1 MVVQRKLV
9 LEEEVPYL
17 TGRAWELKKGQYIRV
32 MARHT
37 VDFVAFNLH
46 NLSERFDQARTKTNQ
61 LKIFVTKGDVL
72 FSKDNNVMLTIVE
85 DTWKWHHDMQKGTCS
100 RKKFEMNFQDVS
112 VIKHD
117 VWGQEHPTPR
127 WSRWED
133 LPPRGCWEN
142 LMEALKPWNISQWDI
157 PSPINLFQNMRID
170 GETGRM
176 WYDHKELD
184 EGKEDAVVE
193 MRAEMDLLVAAA
205 NDVDGVEPFHIQVY
219 DERASSL

>member
-1 MVVQRKLV
+1 MTLTTYRPWQEKWI
-9 LEEEVPYL
+9 VPAIWV
-17 TGRAWELKKGQYIRV
+17 G
-32 MARHT
+32 
-37 VDFVAFNLH
+37 
-46 NLSERFDQARTKTNQ
+46 
-61 LKIFVTKGDVL
+61 L
-72 FSKDNNVMLTIVE
+72 FLLLFMPL
-85 DTWKWHHDMQKGTCS
+85 
-100 RKKFEMNFQDVS
+100 

-127 WSRWED
+127 WPRWED

-142 LMEALKPWNISQWDI
+142 LTEAFKPWNISQWDI

-176 WYDHKELD
+176 WYDHKKLD
-184 EGKEDAVVE
+184 EGEEDAVVE

-219 DERASSL
+219 DEPASSL